1 MTSGERC
8 PVAKWKGFGAMR
20 ARLTASFAC
29 AFVSAFVCLGV
40 AHAQF
45 GRGAAE
51 WSTSGGDAHR
61 SSAVATDPKISK
73 ESLSKPG
80 FALFW
85 KMKLNN
91 EPRQLNALFPPTL
104 MDRHIGIHGFRSF
117 GFVTGSG
124 DNVYAVD
131 TDLGRIDWQK
141 NLGSKPAAEGSL
153 TCPGGMT
160 SGTARSIG
168 AAFPAAMPGGN
179 AAPIT

>member
-1 MTSGERC
+1 MTNWQGTRL
-8 PVAKWKGFGAMR
+8 KGFRVMR
-20 ARLTASFAC
+20 IRLTAAIAC
-29 AFVSAFVCLGV
+29 ACAYLGV

-61 SSAVATDPKISK
+61 SSAVSSDPKINKDSVAK
-73 ESLSKPG
+73 G

-91 EPRQLNALFPPTL
+91 EPRQLNGLTAPTL

-124 DNVYAVD
+124 D
-131 TDLGRIDWQK
+131 
-141 NLGSKPAAEGSL
+141 
-153 TCPGGMT
+153 
-160 SGTARSIG
+160 
-168 AAFPAAMPGGN
+168 
-179 AAPIT
+179 